1 MKSSEQA
8 ENSDKRASQGWLVEI
23 NIAKSLILKFVSEFF
38 LVHSRDQCTAS
49 LYGILMVFEN

>member
-23 NIAKSLILKFVSEFF
+23 NVAKSLNI
-38 LVHSRDQCTAS
+38 
-49 LYGILMVFEN
+49 

>member
-23 NIAKSLILKFVSEFF
+23 NVAKSLIKKAVCYRCQS
-38 LVHSRDQCTAS
+38 
-49 LYGILMVFEN
+49 Y

>member
-23 NIAKSLILKFVSEFF
+23 NVAKSLKYYFISNFNGATVAL
-38 LVHSRDQCTAS
+38 AS
-49 LYGILMVFEN
+49 SL